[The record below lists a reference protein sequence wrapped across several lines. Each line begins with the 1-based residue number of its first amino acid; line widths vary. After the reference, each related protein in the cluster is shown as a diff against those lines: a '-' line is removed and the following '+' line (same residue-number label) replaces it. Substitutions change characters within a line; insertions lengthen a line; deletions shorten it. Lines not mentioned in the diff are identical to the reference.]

1 MMSGK
6 KENVNL
12 NLLFEMQSLFQQQ
25 ITGVKTPVDD
35 VRWFQYHMSSMMEEL
50 GEVLKAD
57 KRWKTH
63 RNIHYDQANKLDELA
78 DVFITAMNLAL
89 YSGIDGETMADTIV
103 DKMRRNFEKA
113 KSEGAIPWKK
123 RSVFP

>member
-1 MMSGK
+1 MVKTNDAKLS
-6 KENVNL
+6 
-12 NLLFEMQSLFQQQ
+12 LLFEIQAIFQHQ
-25 ITGVKTPVDD
+25 ITGIATPVDD

-63 RNIHYDQANKLDELA
+63 RNTQHDQDNKIDEIA
-78 DVFITAMNLAL
+78 DVFIVAINLAL
-89 YSGIDGETMADTIV
+89 YSGIDGETMANTIA
-103 DKMRRNFEKA
+103 DKIARNYVKA
-113 KSEGAIPWKK
+113 VNEGAIPCKK

>member
-1 MMSGK
+1 MSID
-6 KENVNL
+6 
-12 NLLFEMQSLFQQQ
+12 LLFEMQAIFQQQ
-25 ITGVKTPVDD
+25 ITGVQTPVDD

-63 RNIHYDQANKLDELA
+63 RNVFHDQANKLDEIA
-78 DVFITAMNLAL
+78 DVFIIAINLAL
-89 YSGIDGETMADTIV
+89 YSGIDGETMASTIV
-103 DKMRRNFEKA
+103 DKMSRNYKKA
-113 KSEGAIPWKK
+113 KSEGAIPCKK